1 LASHRGGDAD
11 IPPTITVPRLIF
23 VGTGFA
29 ALILGYIGFGQLLRG
44 STTYGNRPLDLL
56 YYDLQLFVLGSD
68 PLQQGVPL
76 PLLVQI
82 ARFAAP
88 AVTIYAFAE
97 AFRLVFDVE
106 LRRLRAR
113 RARGHVIVCG
123 ETMVAQTLVRR
134 LRAAGRLVVE
144 VRSGAAPPEVRP
156 ARGLTVIGDARDP
169 EVLSA
174 AGVRRAGVLYA
185 CTGDSAVNSAIAL
198 AAGLRRSESAGTLA
212 VHANIR
218 DPDLCLTLQARYL
231 GLPHP
236 AGLRLDFFNI
246 DDLAARRLL
255 TDLPVEPV
263 PSAAGTR
270 PPQVLVVG
278 ATRFGQAVIV
288 EACRRWRVDQP
299 DGGRLPV
306 TVVDLEASPV
316 IEQLSRRYPFLRA
329 VCEFTAYHGDLLPAL
344 AGRRL
349 RDAPDIALV
358 CYDDEELAL
367 KTAMT
372 AERFWQG
379 SRVIV
384 VRLDHL
390 ATFQGRRNPHGE
402 DQFFGESGGKLRVF
416 GVINAGADP
425 ELIRKDLIDRLARVI
440 HDRYRI
446 ARHRERESSLAGP
459 TANNH
464 RSLVDWDLLPADLQ
478 CSNRE
483 QARDIG
489 RKLRRIGC
497 VLVPRVG
504 DDGPGVLGA
513 AEVDQLA
520 RMEHERWRTEYEAL
534 GWQYGAQ
541 HDAARKL
548 HPGLLDWAALPDPL
562 RRRNQDAMVELPAIL
577 ADAGFQIVRL

>member
-1 LASHRGGDAD
+1 LASHRGDDVDTPSA
-11 IPPTITVPRLIF
+11 INALRLIF
-23 VGTGFA
+23 MGIGVG

-44 STTYGNRPLDLL
+44 STTYGHRPLDLL
-56 YYDLQLFVLGSD
+56 YYDLQLFVLGAD
-68 PLQQGVPL
+68 PLQEGLPV

-88 AVTIYAFAE
+88 AVTIYAFA
-97 AFRLVFDVE
+97 ATFRLLVAIE
-106 LRRLRAR
+106 LRRLQAR

-134 LRAAGRLVVE
+134 LRAAGRPVVE
-144 VRSGAAPPEVRP
+144 VRSDAIPPTVRP
-156 ARGLTVIGDARDP
+156 AVGLTVIGDARDP
-169 EVLSA
+169 EVLAA
-174 AGVRRAGVLYA
+174 AGVRRASMLYA
-185 CTGDSAVNSAIAL
+185 CTGDSAANSAIAL
-198 AAGLRRSESAGTLA
+198 AAGLRRAESAGALS

-255 TDLPVEPV
+255 ADLPLEPV
-263 PSAAGTR
+263 ASEAGTR
-270 PPQVLVVG
+270 PPQVLIAG
-278 ATRFGQAVIV
+278 ASGFGQAVIV

-299 DGGRLPV
+299 GGPRLPV

-329 VCEFTAYHGDLLPAL
+329 VCELAAHDGELLPVL
-344 AGRRL
+344 AGGQL
-349 RDAPDIALV
+349 RDAPDVALV

-367 KTAMT
+367 KTAMI

-379 SRVIV
+379 SRLIV
-384 VRLDHL
+384 VRLDQL
-390 ATFQGRRNPHGE
+390 AAFHGGRYPTGE
-402 DQFFGESGGKLRVF
+402 DQFFGDSAGKLRVF
-416 GVINAGADP
+416 GVIDAGADP
-425 ELIRKDLIDRLARVI
+425 ELIGKDLIDRLARVI

-446 ARHRERESSLAGP
+446 ARHREPAP
-459 TANNH
+459 ANNH
-464 RSLVDWDLLPADLQ
+464 RSLVDWDELPADLQ
-478 CSNRE
+478 RSNRE

-504 DDGPGVLGA
+504 DDGPGVLGT
-513 AEVDQLA
+513 AELDQLA
-520 RMEHERWRTEYEAL
+520 RMEHERWRDEYEAL
-534 GWQYGAQ
+534 GWQYGEQ

-548 HPGLLDWAALPDPL
+548 HPGLRDWSALPPPL
-562 RRRNQDAMVELPAIL
+562 RRRNHDAMVELPAIL